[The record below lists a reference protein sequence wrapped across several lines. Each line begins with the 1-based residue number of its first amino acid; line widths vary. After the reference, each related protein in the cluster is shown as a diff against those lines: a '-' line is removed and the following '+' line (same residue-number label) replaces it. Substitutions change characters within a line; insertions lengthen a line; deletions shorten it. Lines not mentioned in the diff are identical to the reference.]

1 MGSVTQE
8 KGERTQGGGRCLS
21 TRMRDLPRIRPPEPW
36 EALSL
41 QSLLMAA
48 GAKTMTSGW
57 SSRSQH
63 RSPMSHTCASSPFL
77 PDRPHF
83 PGCTKFSLA
92 AFPQAAPSA
101 RMLSL
106 HLSPSSFWAQFTP
119 QAPEDGLLTPVSAHH
134 PPPHPRVLRGL
145 PFVSARWVSG
155 ILTPEP

>member
-83 PGCTKFSLA
+83 PGCTKFS
-92 AFPQAAPSA
+92 PGS
-101 RMLSL
+101 
-106 HLSPSSFWAQFTP
+106 
-119 QAPEDGLLTPVSAHH
+119 VSAGCSLCQDAL
-134 PPPHPRVLRGL
+134 P
-145 PFVSARWVSG
+145 PFVTQLLLGSVYPSG
-155 ILTPEP
+155 T